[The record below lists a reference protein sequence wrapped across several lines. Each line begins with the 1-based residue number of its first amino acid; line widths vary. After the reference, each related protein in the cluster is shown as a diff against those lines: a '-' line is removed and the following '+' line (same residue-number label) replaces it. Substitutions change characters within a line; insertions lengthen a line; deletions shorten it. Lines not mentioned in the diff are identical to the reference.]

1 MKPLLITFLVALAIG
16 LYPDY
21 AIRLVHAAERLVCSF
36 FPGDDRSAIEII
48 VIAIAIGGVIQWRP
62 K

>member
-1 MKPLLITFLVALAIG
+1 MKPLLLTALIALAIG
-16 LYPDY
+16 LYPEY

-36 FPGDDRSAIEII
+36 FPSGDRSAIEII
-48 VIAIAIGGVIQWRP
+48 VIAIAIGGVVKWSP